1 MDDREAWLL
10 ATMAQLAEAPG
21 ADSGAAGYACVLT
34 ARLAELLAP
43 AEVGLLFAD
52 VTGRL
57 EVAEEGSSGRISTLV
72 SMQAMS
78 GEGPCADS
86 HRTGQPVLNEV
97 VATSGRCWPLFVQ
110 AASAA
115 GFGIVSALPLR
126 WHGQGIGVV
135 CVAAPGEQRLSVA
148 NARLAQVLATTA
160 AVTAA
165 REREFRRSV
174 LTAEELQR
182 ALDSRVLI
190 EQAKGAAA
198 ARLGVTPD
206 RAFELLRGYARGSGR
221 KLAGVAAEVIDNKL
235 PVHDLVASCE
245 AGNGQ
250 ASRRRRA
257 VHSSW

>member
-1 MDDREAWLL
+1 MVDREAWLV
-10 ATMAQLAEAPG
+10 ATMTQLAEAP
-21 ADSGAAGYACVLT
+21 AAETGGNGPAYGLT
-34 ARLAELLAP
+34 VRLAEFLAP
-43 AEVGLLFAD
+43 AEAGLLFAD
-52 VTGRL
+52 ETGRL
-57 EVAEEGSSGRISTLV
+57 DVAEEGSSGRMSALV
-72 SMQAMS
+72 SVQAAS

-86 HRTGQPVLNEV
+86 HRSGRPILNEPV
-97 VATSGRCWPLFVQ
+97 DPSGRRWPSFAR
-110 AASAA
+110 AASSA
-115 GFGIVSALPLR
+115 GFGTVSALPLR
-126 WHGQGIGVV
+126 RHGQGIGVI
-135 CVAAPGEQRLSVA
+135 CVAAPGARRLA
-148 NARLAQVLATTA
+148 AADARLAQVLATTA
-160 AVTAA
+160 AVTVA

-221 KLAGVAAEVIDNKL
+221 KLAGVAAEVIDNRL
-235 PVHDLVASCE
+235 PVHDLVVSYQ
-245 AGNGQ
+245 AGHGQ

>member
-10 ATMAQLAEAPG
+10 ATMAQLAEAPST
-21 ADSGAAGYACVLT
+21 DSNGTGHASLLT

-52 VTGRL
+52 VTGHL
-57 EVAEEGSSGRISTLV
+57 DLAEEGSSDRMTALV
-72 SMQAMS
+72 SMQGVS

-86 HRTGQPVLNEV
+86 HRTGQPVLNAV
-97 VATSGRCWPLFVQ
+97 LTTSARRWPSFAK

-126 WHGQGIGVV
+126 RHEQGIGVIS
-135 CVAAPGEQRLSVA
+135 VAAPGEHRLTVA
-148 NARLAQVLATTA
+148 DARLAQVLGTTA

-206 RAFELLRGYARGSGR
+206 RAFELLRVYARGSGR
-221 KLAGVAAEVIDNKL
+221 RLADVAGEVVDGQL
-235 PVHDLVASCE
+235 PVHDLVAPYE
-245 AGNGQ
+245 ASREQ
-250 ASRRRRA
+250 AARRRRA
-257 VHSSW
+257 VHSS

>member
-1 MDDREAWLL
+1 MDNREAWLL

-21 ADSGAAGYACVLT
+21 AGGTGCACVLT

-52 VTGRL
+52 TTGRL
-57 EVAEEGSSGRISTLV
+57 DVAEEGSSARVSALV
-72 SMQAMS
+72 SMLS
-78 GEGPCADS
+78 ECGEGPCNDS

-97 VATSGRCWPLFVQ
+97 VATSTRRWPSFAR

-126 WHGQGIGVV
+126 RHGQGIGVV
-135 CVAAPGEQRLSVA
+135 CVAAPGMQRLSVA
-148 NARLAQVLATTA
+148 DARLAQVLATTA
-160 AVTAA
+160 AVTVS

-198 ARLGVTPD
+198 ARLGITPD
-206 RAFELLRGYARGSGR
+206 RAFELLRVYARRSSR
-221 KLAGVAAEVIDNKL
+221 RLAEVAAEVIGNRL
-235 PVHDLVASCE
+235 PVHDLVAAYQ
-245 AGNGQ
+245 AGQNRSDRKG
-250 ASRRRRA
+250 RA
-257 VHSSW
+257 VHSS